1 MPNLILNMRE
11 GSCGCDV
18 QQCPVSALSSGSP
31 VGWGWWVGG
40 GGEQLCC
47 LPGHQPRTKK
57 WQAFNGSFW
66 RWLLYYSGS
75 ANLTWPNEDLAP
87 RHLLVSNF
95 IMSSS
100 PVHACP
106 GIMGVCLSESPGQR
120 RNIDWTTFWKYCLV
134 RPKHI
139 SGHSV
144 LFLKISDYSSF
155 LLFFF
160 LLKTKKKMYP
170 VHQVNVKNLPFGF
183 WPHAS
188 RQFCSLPKYKPNEEC
203 LMIFWSLL
211 AILKRCRQDTPWRKL
226 CSLSW
231 FDVDY

>member
-1 MPNLILNMRE
+1 MCSN
-11 GSCGCDV
+11 V
-18 QQCPVSALSSGSP
+18 QSVRWVQVHQLGG
-31 VGWGWWVGG
+31 GWGGG
-40 GGEQLCC
+40 WGGEQLCC
-47 LPGHQPRTKK
+47 LPGHQPGTKK

-87 RHLLVSNF
+87 RHLLVSHF

-120 RNIDWTTFWKYCLV
+120 RNIDWTTFWKYCQV

-144 LFLKISDYSSF
+144 LFLKISDYSCF

-160 LLKTKKKMYP
+160 AENKKKMYP
-170 VHQVNVKNLPFGF
+170 VHQVNVKTSPLVFG
-183 WPHAS
+183 
-188 RQFCSLPKYKPNEEC
+188 
-203 LMIFWSLL
+203 LMQALSP
-211 AILKRCRQDTPWRKL
+211 AL
-226 CSLSW
+226 CQNTSPMRNVWWYSEAYLR
-231 FDVDY
+231 F

>member
-1 MPNLILNMRE
+1 MSNGRCFFFLGNQLLREWKGWNTNLRAQNLSMRKRDQEALEPLIPDLILNMRDR
-11 GSCGCDV
+11 SCGCDV

-31 VGWGWWVGG
+31 VGWWVG

-47 LPGHQPRTKK
+47 LPGHQPGTKK

-87 RHLLVSNF
+87 RHLLVSHF

-120 RNIDWTTFWKYCLV
+120 RNIDWTTFWKYCQV

-155 LLFFF
+155 LLFL
-160 LLKTKKKMYP
+160 LLKTKK
-170 VHQVNVKNLPFGF
+170 NVSGT
-183 WPHAS
+183 S
-188 RQFCSLPKYKPNEEC
+188 SEC
-203 LMIFWSLL
+203 
-211 AILKRCRQDTPWRKL
+211 
-226 CSLSW
+226 
-231 FDVDY
+231 